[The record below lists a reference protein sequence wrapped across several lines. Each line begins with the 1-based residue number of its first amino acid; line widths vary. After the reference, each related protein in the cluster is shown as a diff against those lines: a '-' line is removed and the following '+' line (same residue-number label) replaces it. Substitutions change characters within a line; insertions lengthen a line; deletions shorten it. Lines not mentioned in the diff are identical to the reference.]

1 MVLGIDPSTTGSRRM
16 VTPEDGE
23 LFEAKGLVIHSRGYL
38 EVYVYENWSERH
50 MPNFQMGEI
59 VRPDKIDVGFFCTTK
74 LALASSRLFYP
85 PVPIL
90 ADGRRSDDS
99 AAAAHRSRSHRPD
112 GQTWNWHG
120 CHARRAHRNH
130 QEEDVRRAAGWKIP
144 GAQSAWNGACRG

>member
-59 VRPDKIDVGFFCTTK
+59 VRPDKIDVGFFCTKK
-74 LALASSRLFYP
+74 LALASCRLFYSSF
-85 PVPIL
+85 I
-90 ADGRRSDDS
+90 ADSRRSDYS

-112 GQTWNWHG
+112 G
-120 CHARRAHRNH
+120 
-130 QEEDVRRAAGWKIP
+130 
-144 GAQSAWNGACRG
+144 